1 MEWKDYNNNNGGLE
15 YEGSFLDGKWS
26 GKGKEY
32 YEDNKLSFEGDYLYD
47 YKLKGKLYVNNKL
60 EYEGEY
66 LYGKKWNGKGY
77 DEHSNIVYEL

>member
-1 MEWKDYNNNNGGLE
+1 MKAK
-15 YEGSFLDGKWS
+15 LDGKWS

-32 YEDNKLSFEGDYLYD
+32 YEDGKLSFEGDYLYD
-47 YKLKGKLYVNNKL
+47 FKLKGKSYINNKL

-77 DEHSNIVYEL
+77 DEHGNIVYELIKGSGKVKE